1 MRVLSK
7 TFIKCFP
14 LGSPPKCK
22 GGGLIYESNTNLY
35 EMQSHPGR
43 FLGQHASDADS
54 NGQRRMEAGRTIMLP
69 NAMMQMPIQM
79 QQYCIIQWLQ
89 QKARVRRLRTK
100 TRSHCF
106 AEYIYSWG
114 LSCRVLVGEGLVSQG
129 FLRGHGDS
137 ELSGIGWGRGQRFLR
152 EHGN

>member
-43 FLGQHASDADS
+43 FLGQHASDNADS

-69 NAMMQMPIQM
+69 NAMMKMPIQM
-79 QQYCIIQWLQ
+79 WQSCIIQWLQ
-89 QKARVRRLRTK
+89 HKAQVRRLRTR
-100 TRSHCF
+100 TRSHWI
-106 AEYIYSWG
+106 AKYILWATPYAAGPRSLLIASG
-114 LSCRVLVGEGLVSQG
+114 LQIHFGVL
-129 FLRGHGDS
+129 GDPGPI
-137 ELSGIGWGRGQRFLR
+137 LGQR
-152 EHGN
+152 

>member
-79 QQYCIIQWLQ
+79 QLD
-89 QKARVRRLRTK
+89 RRKIFEKQLYK
-100 TRSHCF
+100 QNP
-106 AEYIYSWG
+106 
-114 LSCRVLVGEGLVSQG
+114 LLVTNL
-129 FLRGHGDS
+129 L
-137 ELSGIGWGRGQRFLR
+137 
-152 EHGN
+152 

>member
-1 MRVLSK
+1 VRVLSK

-22 GGGLIYESNTNLY
+22 GGGLICESNTNLY

-69 NAMMQMPIQM
+69 NAMMKMPIQM
-79 QQYCIIQWLQ
+79 WQSCIIQWLQ
-89 QKARVRRLRTK
+89 HKAQVRRLRT
-100 TRSHCF
+100 RHDR
-106 AEYIYSWG
+106 I
-114 LSCRVLVGEGLVSQG
+114 VSQSIFMIVNCSRLG
-129 FLRGHGDS
+129 IIGICCMRVHGS
-137 ELSGIGWGRGQRFLR
+137 SFQTISLHTASI
-152 EHGN
+152 H

>member
-1 MRVLSK
+1 MKVLSK
-7 TFIKCFP
+7 TCIKCFP

-22 GGGLIYESNTNLY
+22 GGGLIYETNTNLY
-35 EMQSHPGR
+35 EMQLHPGR

-79 QQYCIIQWLQ
+79 WQYCIIQWQ
-89 QKARVRRLRTK
+89 QHKAQVRRLRTR

-106 AEYIYSWG
+106 AEYIFMIVNCSRLG
-114 LSCRVLVGEGLVSQG
+114 IIGICCMRV
-129 FLRGHGDS
+129 HGS
-137 ELSGIGWGRGQRFLR
+137 SFQNISLHTASI
-152 EHGN
+152 H

>member
-1 MRVLSK
+1 VRVLSK

-22 GGGLIYESNTNLY
+22 GGGLICESNTNLY

-79 QQYCIIQWLQ
+79 WQYCIIQWQ
-89 QKARVRRLRTK
+89 QHKAQVRRLRT
-100 TRSHCF
+100 RHDR
-106 AEYIYSWG
+106 I
-114 LSCRVLVGEGLVSQG
+114 VSQSIFMIVNCSRLG
-129 FLRGHGDS
+129 IIGICCMRVHGS
-137 ELSGIGWGRGQRFLR
+137 SFQTISLHTASI
-152 EHGN
+152 H